1 MFGLDPCLVIGRE
14 AACGDQH
21 MDVRVKQHGARPG
34 VKDGQNTKARA
45 QILGIGRQL
54 LQSIGGGLH
63 QQAVDFLRMGSCE
76 WAELGGQSEGHQKV
90 GTRREA
96 AALLLNPAFGLRL
109 VTLRATAVATG
120 VIREDFLLAMTA
132 LVDVAS
138 QQRCPA
144 RGDIPQSPFLNRT
157 QRASILPEIRLTVEA
172 DDFGHLQHEDL
183 GFRGPSSIH

>member
-1 MFGLDPCLVIGRE
+1 M
-14 AACGDQH
+14 A
-21 MDVRVKQHGARPG
+21 RVPG
-34 VKDGQNTKARA
+34 VKDGQDTKARA
-45 QILGIGRQL
+45 QKLGIGRQL

-63 QQAVDFLRMGSCE
+63 QQAIDFLRMGSCE

-90 GTRREA
+90 GTRRKA
-96 AALLLNPAFGLRL
+96 AALLFNPAFRL
-109 VTLRATAVATG
+109 CLGTLRTGAVAAG

-138 QQRCPA
+138 QLRCPA

-172 DDFGHLQHEDL
+172 DDLGHLQHEDP
-183 GFRGPSSIH
+183 GFRGPSSAH